1 MVSTAMADI
10 AGIGGGLIMN
20 IVYALG
26 VCAFSVGLFFL
37 TRFIQKGT
45 KKQKSFKTIAEII
58 DLNGTVDFDKMG
70 FVKSEKTGL
79 LEMQFQNRKQD
90 SIPPIPK
97 HLIKNGHVMLLN
109 YAPAHYAA
117 VDTYRMMK
125 NIEAGKPQFE
135 GAIIGLGMK
144 KYLMS
149 KQREIINATEE
160 KKRKF
165 ELYAPWVTLG
175 VAILAVVLFAGFL
188 VYVGVNMDA
197 ANVAARVAECR
208 AAIGR

>member
-20 IVYALG
+20 IVYAFG
-26 VCAFSVGLFFL
+26 VVAFSVGLFFF
-37 TRFIQKGT
+37 TRWVQKGT
-45 KKQKSFKTIAEII
+45 KKQKSFKIIAEII
-58 DLNGTVDFDKMG
+58 DLNGTVEFDKVG
-70 FVKSEKTGL
+70 FMKSEKTGL
-79 LEMQFQNRKQD
+79 LEMQFQKRSQD

-117 VDTYRMMK
+117 IDTYKMMQ
-125 NIEAGKPQFE
+125 NIESGKNQFE

-149 KQREIINATEE
+149 KQREIINKTEE

-165 ELYAPWVTLG
+165 ELYAPWLTLG
-175 VAILAVVLFAGFL
+175 GAIIAVVLFASFL
-188 VYVGVNMDA
+188 FYTGVKLDA

-208 AAIGR
+208 AAIRG